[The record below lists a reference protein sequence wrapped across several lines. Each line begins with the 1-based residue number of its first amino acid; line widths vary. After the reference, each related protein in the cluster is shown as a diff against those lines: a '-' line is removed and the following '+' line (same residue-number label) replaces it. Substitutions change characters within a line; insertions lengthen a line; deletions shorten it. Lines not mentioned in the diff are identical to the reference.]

1 MINCHSVA
9 SLRTDLI
16 ILQIDSIYQIIQSVA
31 GYCIAYCTWGNAVQ
45 YTVSSSQCG
54 VHLNCATVTIYV
66 ANYSYFILKNYMRW
80 RTRGLSLCIS
90 AKTQN
95 IYD

>member
-9 SLRTDLI
+9 I
-16 ILQIDSIYQIIQSVA
+16 CQIIHSV
-31 GYCIAYCTWGNAVQ
+31 GRLLYWGNAVQ

-54 VHLNCATVTIYV
+54 VHLSCATVTTYV